1 MTKAPK
7 KTRLENLCSVS
18 RLALAGV
25 MGMFSFIYLS
35 KTIINDYFHLKNE
48 GRDQGSSNIVLFL
61 LLHSSSLS
69 F

>member
-35 KTIINDYFHLKNE
+35 QTIINDYFHLKNE
-48 GRDQGSSNIVLFL
+48 GKD
-61 LLHSSSLS
+61 
-69 F
+69 